1 VDLESDI
8 VNDRLFELYKQRILS
23 KKPLSSANIES
34 FMLALNSFPGKN
46 FRALL
51 EPNLDKNGT
60 VTLLLKEEKEPGT
73 GVISIDNYASRF
85 LGPYQTTLQYS
96 DSFIPLQQTTI
107 TGLTTL
113 HEVLKR
119 NWGNFCFVAI
129 ILINILIPAV
139 INEQV
144 ERSFF

>member
-1 VDLESDI
+1 
-8 VNDRLFELYKQRILS
+8 
-23 KKPLSSANIES
+23 
-34 FMLALNSFPGKN
+34 MLN
-46 FRALL
+46 
-51 EPNLDKNGT
+51 
-60 VTLLLKEEKEPGT
+60 
-73 GVISIDNYASRF
+73 
-85 LGPYQTTLQYS
+85 
-96 DSFIPLQQTTI
+96 TTI
-107 TGLTTL
+107 LIKMQAVRINTLTTL